1 MADER
6 TREMILK
13 IEEGLKENNIGVWE
27 EDSEEEEIDME
38 DIDLDWIQT
47 LIDIYWLRSQHSWTS
62 LLWFDV
68 V

>member
-38 DIDLDWIQT
+38 DIDLD
-47 LIDIYWLRSQHSWTS
+47 
-62 LLWFDV
+62 
-68 V
+68 